1 MVNPKEQETKEAK
14 EGIYC
19 GSCCIFVIISLS
31 TLNFYISFIPGL
43 WFLPFLIPAFI
54 IFLFGIK
61 KITSK
66 REYEA
71 KIREIGLIYGGCFIL
86 LLSIFFFIYGDIVN
100 SICRFDYS
108 NFECRS
114 IQNVVFGTLFSLLFI
129 SIFSI
134 TKGFANMKML
144 SIVQTQLK
152 SGIVKPTSPQEKP
165 LYIIRKEIVNLESQ
179 IFDHICG
186 KCGEK
191 NNFRNTNKELG
202 LFLCLK
208 CGSENYLDD

>member
-66 REYEA
+66 REYEG
-71 KIREIGLIYGGCFIL
+71 KIREIGWIYGGCFIL

-100 SICRFDYS
+100 SICRFDYRD
-108 NFECRS
+108 ECRS
-114 IQNVVFGTLFSLLFI
+114 TQNVVFGLSFSLLFI

-134 TKGFANMKML
+134 TKGMKNMKIL
-144 SIVQTQLK
+144 STVQAQFK
-152 SGIVKPTSPQEKP
+152 SGIVEPTSPQEKP
-165 LYIIRKEIVNLESQ
+165 LYIIRKKRVNLESQ
-179 IFDHICG
+179 VIDHICG

-191 NNFRNTNKELG
+191 NNFKNTNKEVG
-202 LFLCLK
+202 LYLCLK